1 MGFNMHL
8 HLVRGKN
15 FHFLDPRIWGFNI
28 LVNIFDKQNSNVS
41 IKSTQNPL
49 QNKVSYFE
57 CK

>member
-1 MGFNMHL
+1 MHL